1 MARYVMRVRTPKD
14 AEQVFDFLADLRNFP
29 EWDPGTTSAE
39 QVGGTGPGVGSAYD
53 LETGGTTM
61 RYEVTTYDHPRKV
74 VAEGANR
81 WVTSVDTITVSTQD
95 DGAGAVVTYDA
106 DLTLNGLLRVG
117 DPILKLAFAR
127 IGKKAADGL
136 VTSLDG
142 TRID

>member
-29 EWDPGTTSAE
+29 EWDPGTKSAE
-39 QVGGTGPGVGSAYD
+39 QVGGTGPGLGSSYD
-53 LETGGTTM
+53 LETGGATL
-61 RYEVTTYDHPRKV
+61 RYEVKAYDRPRKV
-74 VAEGANR
+74 VAQGANR
-81 WVTSVDTITVSTQD
+81 WVTSVDTITVSSQD

-106 DLTLNGLLRVG
+106 DLTLNGVLKVG
-117 DPILKLAFAR
+117 DPLLKLAFDR

-136 VTSLDG
+136 VKSLDG